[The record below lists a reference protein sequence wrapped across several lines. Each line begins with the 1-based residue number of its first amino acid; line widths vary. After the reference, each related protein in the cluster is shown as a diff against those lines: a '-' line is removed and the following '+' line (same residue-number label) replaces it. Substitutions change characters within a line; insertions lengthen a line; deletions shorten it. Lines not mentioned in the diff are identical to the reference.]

1 VPPPPSVRPLRALI
15 LPGADS
21 GIVRGVSDHQAFDV
35 ARELAERL
43 LAAHGQ
49 AEILAVGLHGTG
61 ARRDGHGTLAA
72 GATDLE
78 VSVITTGEDA
88 QVPARALRYQGLV
101 IDVAVIPADL
111 YLDEAVQIGP
121 LWPLAADQYLHHQP
135 IYDPTD
141 FFGKLRDAHQEAIA
155 SSPPQA
161 FLTAAGFDL
170 AQLAAWEARARA
182 DELSGDLP
190 AALLAVKE
198 GAMLAALVI
207 GLVRRTAYRDAG
219 DALKA
224 VATMPDLPEGFTEQ
238 YRRLLAPTIDPAGAV
253 LALGRVLA
261 ALERLGREQGI
272 PFEAADLDDFA

>member
-1 VPPPPSVRPLRALI
+1 
-15 LPGADS
+15 
-21 GIVRGVSDHQAFDV
+21 VSDHRAFDV

-43 LAAHGQ
+43 LATHGQ
-49 AEILAVGLHGTG
+49 EAVLAIGLHGSG
-61 ARRDGHGTLAA
+61 ARRDGHGTVEA

-78 VSVITTGEDA
+78 VSVITTGEEV

-101 IDVAVIPADL
+101 IDVAVIPADV
-111 YLDEAVQIGP
+111 YLDEAAQIGP
-121 LWPLAADQYLHHQP
+121 LWPLAADQYLHHEP

-161 FLTAAGFDL
+161 YLTAAGYNL

-190 AALLAVKE
+190 SALLAVKE
-198 GAMLAALVI
+198 GAMLAALVV
-207 GLVRRTAYRDAG
+207 GLVRRTAFRDAG
-219 DALKA
+219 DALKS
-224 VATMPDLPEGFTEQ
+224 VATMPDLPDGFADQ
-238 YRRLLAPTIDPAGAV
+238 YRRLLAPTIDPASAV

-272 PFEAADLDDFA
+272 PFETADLGDFV

>member
-1 VPPPPSVRPLRALI
+1 MGR
-15 LPGADS
+15 ADS
-21 GIVRGVSDHQAFDV
+21 GIFRVVSNHQAIDV

-43 LAAHGQ
+43 LATHGQ
-49 AEILAVGLHGTG
+49 EAVLAIGLHGAG
-61 ARRDGHGTLAA
+61 ARRDGHGTVEA

-78 VSVITTGEDA
+78 VSVVTTGEEA
-88 QVPARALRYQGLV
+88 QVPARTLRYQGLV
-101 IDVAVIPADL
+101 IDVAAIPADA
-111 YLDEAVQIGP
+111 YLDEAAEIGP

-135 IYDPTD
+135 LYDPTD

-161 FLTAAGFDL
+161 FLTAAGYDL

-190 AALLAVKE
+190 GALLAVKE
-198 GAMLAALVI
+198 GAMLAALVV

-219 DALKA
+219 DALKT
-224 VATMPDLPEGFTEQ
+224 VATMTDLPDGFTEQ
-238 YRRLLAPTIDPAGAV
+238 YRRLLAPTIDPASAV

-261 ALERLGREQGI
+261 ALERLAHQEGI
-272 PFEAADLDDFA
+272 PFEAAALDDFV

>member
-1 VPPPPSVRPLRALI
+1 
-15 LPGADS
+15 
-21 GIVRGVSDHQAFDV
+21 VSDHQAFDV

-61 ARRDGHGTLAA
+61 ARRDGHGTMAA

-88 QVPARALRYQGLV
+88 QVSARALRYQGLV

-111 YLDEAVQIGP
+111 YLDEAAQIGP

-224 VATMPDLPEGFTEQ
+224 VATMSDLPEGFTEQ
-238 YRRLLAPTIDPAGAV
+238 YRRLLAPTIDPASAV

-261 ALERLGREQGI
+261 ALERLGHEQGI

>member
-1 VPPPPSVRPLRALI
+1 M
-15 LPGADS
+15 
-21 GIVRGVSDHQAFDV
+21 SDHQAFDV
-35 ARELAERL
+35 ARELAEHL

-49 AEILAVGLHGTG
+49 EAILAVGLHGSG
-61 ARRDGHGTLAA
+61 VRRDGHGTIEA

-78 VSVITTGEDA
+78 VSVITTGEEA

-101 IDVAVIPADL
+101 IDVTVIPADL
-111 YLDEAVQIGP
+111 YLDEAAEIGP

-135 IYDPTD
+135 LYDPTD

-155 SSPPQA
+155 ASPPQA
-161 FLTAAGFDL
+161 FLTAAGFNL

-190 AALLAVKE
+190 GALLAVKE
-198 GAMLAALVI
+198 GAMLAALVV
-207 GLVRRTAYRDAG
+207 GLVRRTAYGDAG

-224 VATMPDLPEGFTEQ
+224 VATMPDLPEGFAEQ
-238 YRRLLAPTIDPAGAV
+238 YRRLLAPTIDPASAV

-261 ALERLGREQGI
+261 ALERLGHEQGI
-272 PFEAADLDDFA
+272 PFEAADLDDFV

>member
-1 VPPPPSVRPLRALI
+1 
-15 LPGADS
+15 
-21 GIVRGVSDHQAFDV
+21 VSDHQAFDV

-61 ARRDGHGTLAA
+61 ARRDGHGTMAA

-111 YLDEAVQIGP
+111 YLDEAAQIGP

-141 FFGKLRDAHQEAIA
+141 FFGKLRDAHQEAIVT
-155 SSPPQA
+155 SPPRA

-224 VATMPDLPEGFTEQ
+224 VATMSDLPEGFTEQ
-238 YRRLLAPTIDPAGAV
+238 YRRLLAPTIDPASAV

-261 ALERLGREQGI
+261 ALERLGHEQGI

>member
-1 VPPPPSVRPLRALI
+1 
-15 LPGADS
+15 
-21 GIVRGVSDHQAFDV
+21 VSDHQAFDV

-61 ARRDGHGTLAA
+61 TRRDGHGTMAA

-111 YLDEAVQIGP
+111 YLDEAAQIGP
-121 LWPLAADQYLHHQP
+121 LWPLAADQYLNHQP

-141 FFGKLRDAHQEAIA
+141 FFGKLRDVHQEAIA

-224 VATMPDLPEGFTEQ
+224 VATMSDLPEGFTEQ
-238 YRRLLAPTIDPAGAV
+238 YRRLLAPTIDPASAV

-261 ALERLGREQGI
+261 ALERLGHQQGI